1 MDSWWPLFSAS
12 VTPRPL
18 QIDAGPQLLH
28 NLPGGGTGDHAGG
41 QWWQELV
48 RCGPRVRLS
57 GKGTGQAARRF
68 G

>member
-18 QIDAGPQLLH
+18 QIGAGPQLLH